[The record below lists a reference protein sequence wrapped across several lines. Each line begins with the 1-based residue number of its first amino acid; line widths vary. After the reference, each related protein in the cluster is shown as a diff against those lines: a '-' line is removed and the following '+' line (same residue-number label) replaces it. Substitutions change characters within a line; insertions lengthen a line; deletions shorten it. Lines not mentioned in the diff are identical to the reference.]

1 MLVRIESGLKTV
13 MQAFR
18 VFDTEGRP
26 VKFKNSIKY
35 FELDEENVK
44 KLKELKLDEKYDG
57 KIKIEYDV
65 EKDTKKD
72 KKDLE
77 VIKKKEEF
85 IEELNKEMQELTD
98 ELAGKELKD
107 IKEEYKE
114 YLPAGKTKKEDII
127 TGIVDNVFKEK
138 QAEIEAIK

>member
-1 MLVRIESGLKTV
+1 MLVRIESELKTV

-35 FELDEENVK
+35 FELDEKNVE
-44 KLKELKLDEKYDG
+44 KLKELKLDKKYGG
-57 KIKIEYDV
+57 KIKIEYDA
-65 EKDTKKD
+65 EKDQTKD
-72 KKDLE
+72 EKDLE
-77 VIKKKEEF
+77 VIKKKEELTD
-85 IEELNKEMQELTD
+85 ELNKEMQELTD
-98 ELAGKELKD
+98 ELSAKDLKD

-114 YLPAGKTKKEDII
+114 YLPVGKTKKEDII
-127 TGIVDNVFKEK
+127 AGIVDNIFKEK

>member
-18 VFDTEGRP
+18 VFDTEGRA

-57 KIKIEYDV
+57 KIKIEYGV
-65 EKDTKKD
+65 KKDPKKD

-77 VIKKKEEF
+77 VIKKKEEL

-107 IKEEYKE
+107 IKEEYKD
-114 YLPAGKTKKEDII
+114 YLPTGKTKKEDII
-127 TGIVDNVFKEK
+127 TGVVDNVFKEK

>member
-44 KLKELKLDEKYDG
+44 KLKELKLDKKYDG
-57 KIKIEYDV
+57 KIK
-65 EKDTKKD
+65 KNNHK
-72 KKDLE
+72 
-77 VIKKKEEF
+77 
-85 IEELNKEMQELTD
+85 TD
-98 ELAGKELKD
+98 PKRK
-107 IKEEYKE
+107 INHQ
-114 YLPAGKTKKEDII
+114 PAVGE
-127 TGIVDNVFKEK
+127 
-138 QAEIEAIK
+138 